1 MRERGDVR
9 TIPRHSDGFSLV
21 ELAVALTLAGITALV
36 VYGLFFDTQGAAED
50 TRRLVDAQS
59 DVRIAM
65 NLMVQDIRGSGASP
79 LELPFARIAAA
90 SRDTIRVQSDLD
102 GNGAIDP
109 GTEPPEDVTWFHD
122 PVDEALVRR
131 TATGEFAVARDV
143 TSFGLTY
150 LDADGASLDV
160 FPLSR
165 EDRVAARA
173 VQLFVR
179 FRVADGVE
187 RERDVTILLRNADPG
202 V

>member
-1 MRERGDVR
+1 MPMR
-9 TIPRHSDGFSLV
+9 RHTEGFSLV
-21 ELAVALTLAGITALV
+21 ELAVALTLAGMAALV
-36 VYGLFFDTQGAAED
+36 VYGLFFDTRGAATD
-50 TRRLVDAQS
+50 TQRIVDAQS

-79 LELPFARIAAA
+79 VELPFERIAVAA
-90 SRDTIRVQSDLD
+90 PDTIRLLSDLD

-109 GTEPPEDVTWFHD
+109 GTEPPEDVTWFYD
-122 PVDEALVRR
+122 PVDEELVRR

-143 TSFGLTY
+143 TGFDLNF
-150 LDADGASLDV
+150 LDDDGAALDI

-165 EDRVAARA
+165 EDRAAARA

-187 RERDVTILLRNADPG
+187 RDRDVTILLRNADPG